1 MYKKKRV
8 PIYIFII
15 YYLIRVY
22 ILIIVQECIFKKNEC
37 LRKYVPGMRTRSF
50 PCTPSDSASANEFP
64 DYT

>member
-1 MYKKKRV
+1 MYKKKSSYLHIHNILSNTCIHFDYSARV
-8 PIYIFII
+8 HF
-15 YYLIRVY
+15 
-22 ILIIVQECIFKKNEC
+22 FKKNEC